1 MTKLR
6 RKRAERKPD
15 GTVIPAVDYAREL
28 ATSMQDVKSLT
39 VELLARMELHK
50 RDRRDMWHS
59 SETGKP
65 PLEWLQQ
72 LFEDVNNG
80 RHEGVYAVKPARQKG
95 TSHAFSASAGGTRVL
110 DCTKYGANESSFVMA
125 E

>member
-1 MTKLR
+1 
-6 RKRAERKPD
+6 
-15 GTVIPAVDYAREL
+15 VIPAVDFAREL
-28 ATSMQDVKSLT
+28 GASMTDVKSLT

-65 PLEWLQQ
+65 PLEWLEQ

-80 RHEGVYAVKPARQKG
+80 RHEEFTLSTLEHRSFDPLATSLRSRQPRGKR
-95 TSHAFSASAGGTRVL
+95 ASARKLSATPLNGNSFL
-110 DCTKYGANESSFVMA
+110 AND
-125 E
+125 